1 MKKIPLYS
9 LLLFIVICVSVS
21 TYAYRYITIISISN
35 DTIIVQAEDT
45 FLTTPNGTIVLA
57 MIPSEGMTSARMLHD
72 LNVINLHYSG
82 VQIVG
87 NATTTYNCHSYA
99 WHMTEDNGFTCWF
112 NDPSYYWE
120 DFSYVET
127 TAAFAEKIVYGTGAE
142 HSAVK
147 STGGKYISKWGPGF
161 LIKHNPTDTPYG
173 SYMKY
178 YAKPPQISGHPIVSN
193 SVSSTF
199 TLAFA
204 PQNLSIQW
212 VYNTNLFTAIGST
225 TGSSVTLKAKS
236 TSAVGTGTLTAQF
249 KKNGIVVAT
258 STYAIYANRLPSFG
272 NLSLRVVR
280 SSDGVEVYPA
290 YVGLCP
296 NTYYYAYLTGTY
308 NNYDYTWDMNHA
320 TVYNSSY
327 NQAYFKT
334 DSEGWTFLDIYA
346 TDSAS
351 GVSQNIHGVTLY
363 GGDSC
368 N

>member
-1 MKKIPLYS
+1 M
-9 LLLFIVICVSVS
+9 
-21 TYAYRYITIISISN
+21 
-35 DTIIVQAEDT
+35 
-45 FLTTPNGTIVLA
+45 
-57 MIPSEGMTSARMLHD
+57 
-72 LNVINLHYSG
+72 
-82 VQIVG
+82 
-87 NATTTYNCHSYA
+87 
-99 WHMTEDNGFTCWF
+99 
-112 NDPSYYWE
+112 
-120 DFSYVET
+120 
-127 TAAFAEKIVYGTGAE
+127 
-142 HSAVK
+142 K
-147 STGGKYISKWGPGF
+147 STGGKYISKWGASF

-173 SYMKY
+173 SDLRY
-178 YAKPPQISGHPIVSN
+178 YAKPPEISGHPIVSN

-204 PQNLSIQW
+204 PLNLSIQW

-249 KKNGIVVAT
+249 KNNGIVVAT
-258 STYAIYANRLPSFG
+258 STYTIYANRLPSFG

-308 NNYDYTWDMNHA
+308 NNYNYTWDMNHA

-363 GGDSC
+363 GGTSC